1 MNNDELKRQVLLM
14 NYDNKKTLT
23 ENIDEIL
30 SEQGVIKDLVSAGSL
45 VAKELEGVLKTM
57 MADEK
62 VAKQLKNVE
71 LSTGGVKTGVR
82 TAEELISAI
91 KLNKLTSS
99 LKGELELAIL
109 HSKTTNKTLVDA
121 AASNLVRNQKFLS
134 KYATELS
141 QGQAQYEK
149 ALKNAGYSEEAI
161 TSIVKQTESIGGKLK
176 SAEDIAKTGKVGETG
191 KAFEGGSKAAEQSSK
206 TTALAKESYIQRF
219 KDKFKEY
226 YNSGKGKLSSLKKK
240 QWFQKGFLKY
250 NKSLGKFVISKRKM
264 LAWAAVAGVTYFAMK
279 DWLNQNGLVEDPNK
293 TDDGGGNGGGGNG
306 GGNGGGG
313 NGGGKT
319 TYSNCTDYPYK
330 KGCQST
336 VVSEI
341 QGCLGLSTDGKF
353 GPKTEKALTD
363 KGYGTEITKEVY
375 DKIKANCGSS
385 SSTTTTTTIN
395 PATNFE
401 LTNVDAENA
410 SNLFK

>member
-30 SEQGVIKDLVSAGSL
+30 NEGGGVIKDLVSTGSL
-45 VAKELEGVLKTM
+45 VAKELEGVLQTM
-57 MADEK
+57 MKDSK
-62 VAKQLKNVE
+62 VADALKEVE
-71 LSTGGVKTGVR
+71 LFKGGTKTGVR

-149 ALKNAGYSEEAI
+149 ALKTAGYSDEAI

-279 DWLNQNGLVEDPNK
+279 DWLNQNGLVEDPNQ
-293 TDDGGGNGGGGNG
+293 TDDGGGNG

-336 VVSEI
+336 LVSEV
-341 QGCLGLSTDGKF
+341 QGCLGLSADGKF

-385 SSTTTTTTIN
+385 TSSTTTTTTIN

-401 LTNVDAENA
+401 LTNIDAENA